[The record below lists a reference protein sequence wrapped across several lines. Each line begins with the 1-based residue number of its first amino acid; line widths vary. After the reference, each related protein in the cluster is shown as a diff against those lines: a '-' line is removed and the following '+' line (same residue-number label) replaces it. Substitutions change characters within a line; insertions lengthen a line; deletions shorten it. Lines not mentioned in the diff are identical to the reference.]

1 MIADIY
7 HSQNEVLLQE
17 GLTGTIDED
26 DFKAEPDSIISLT

>member
-1 MIADIY
+1 MIARIY

-17 GLTGTIDED
+17 GLTDTIDEG